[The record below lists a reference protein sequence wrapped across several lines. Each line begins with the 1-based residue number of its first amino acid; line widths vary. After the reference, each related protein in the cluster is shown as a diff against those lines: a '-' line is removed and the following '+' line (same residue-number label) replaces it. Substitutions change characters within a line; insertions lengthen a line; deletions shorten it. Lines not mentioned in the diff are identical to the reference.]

1 MTYFPQDVFQIILDY
16 AGINGI
22 SAQHIK
28 MFNKISV
35 ITLLQLYN
43 QSFQQSLVLKSKMP
57 ALEKRKIIL
66 KLIYSRFN
74 RSDTFTNIYTLY
86 FQEYQPEYYDTSDIV
101 LNTSYRVR
109 FSTNTPSIMG
119 VISKINKKSVHIKPF
134 AYFYEINESVW
145 RHSFRVF
152 IFYNFLKTKIIKL
165 ENVDSMRVINYFNR
179 HEFSHE
185 YVSKSFIPEH
195 EHHLINYIV

>member
-22 SAQHIK
+22 SAQQIK

-86 FQEYQPEYYDTSDIV
+86 FQEYQVEYDTSDIV
-101 LNTSYRVR
+101 LNTSYRIG
-109 FSTNTPSIMG
+109 FSTNTFPVMG

-134 AYFYEINESVW
+134 AYTYEINESVW
-145 RHSFRVF
+145 MHSYRVF
-152 IFYNFLKTKIIKL
+152 DFNNFLKTKIIKL
-165 ENVDSMRVINYFNR
+165 ANVNFMRVINYFNR
-179 HEFSHE
+179 GVYSHQT
-185 YVSKSFIPEH
+185 VSKRFIPEH
-195 EHHLINYIV
+195 EHHLIKYIV

>member
-1 MTYFPQDVFQIILDY
+1 MTYFPQEIFQIILDY
-16 AGINGI
+16 AGITGI
-22 SAQHIK
+22 TTEQLK
-28 MFNKISV
+28 MFNRISV

-43 QSFQQSLVLKSKMP
+43 QSFQQSLVLKSNMP

-86 FQEYQPEYYDTSDIV
+86 FQEYQPVYDTSDIV
-101 LNTSYRVR
+101 LNTSYCVR
-109 FSTNTPSIMG
+109 FSTNTPIIRG

-145 RHSFRVF
+145 GHSFRVF
-152 IFYNFLKTKIIKL
+152 DFNNFLKTKIIKL
-165 ENVDSMRVINYFNR
+165 VNVDSMVVINYFNR
-179 HEFSHE
+179 RDYSHE
-185 YVSKSFIPEH
+185 TVSKRFIPEH